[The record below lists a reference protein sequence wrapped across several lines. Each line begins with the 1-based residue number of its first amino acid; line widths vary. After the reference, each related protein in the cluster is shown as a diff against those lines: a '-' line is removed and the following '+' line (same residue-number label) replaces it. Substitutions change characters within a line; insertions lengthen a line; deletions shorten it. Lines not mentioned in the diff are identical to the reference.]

1 MFCFWIP
8 SVLKSNQLI
17 GAITI
22 KAQDGGHRS
31 DRSCSAVEDVVHIV
45 VQCRGREERDEQQEK
60 EEQEVWAA
68 PALWALFPRPRAT
81 RPTSALLHSF
91 LEHCNVS
98 ITIEISIE
106 LFLITHSAFYW
117 VVLHDLVSNLSTG
130 ECVGAALKTVNALK
144 SIHLC
149 TPYIALVVN
158 ISERY
163 CTMYTTV
170 IYKLI
175 TCCIVAGLDTRSMR
189 H

>member
-1 MFCFWIP
+1 MSVCLQLCLVNTVCKHYRKYKFDLNVLFLNA

-17 GAITI
+17 GIFTI

-31 DRSCSAVEDVVHIV
+31 DRSCSVVEDVVHIV

-106 LFLITHSAFYW
+106 LFLITHSAFY
-117 VVLHDLVSNLSTG
+117 
-130 ECVGAALKTVNALK
+130 
-144 SIHLC
+144 
-149 TPYIALVVN
+149 
-158 ISERY
+158 
-163 CTMYTTV
+163 
-170 IYKLI
+170 
-175 TCCIVAGLDTRSMR
+175 
-189 H
+189 

>member
-1 MFCFWIP
+1 MFCFWMP

-17 GAITI
+17 GIFTI

-31 DRSCSAVEDVVHIV
+31 DRSCSVVEDVVHIV

-91 LEHCNVS
+91 LEHCNVP

-106 LFLITHSAFYW
+106 LLLITHSAVCILLSCAAWSCIKSFNWW
-117 VVLHDLVSNLSTG
+117 V
-130 ECVGAALKTVNALK
+130 CW
-144 SIHLC
+144 
-149 TPYIALVVN
+149 
-158 ISERY
+158 
-163 CTMYTTV
+163 
-170 IYKLI
+170 
-175 TCCIVAGLDTRSMR
+175 CCIENCQCFEKHPPLHSVYCIGR
-189 H
+189 